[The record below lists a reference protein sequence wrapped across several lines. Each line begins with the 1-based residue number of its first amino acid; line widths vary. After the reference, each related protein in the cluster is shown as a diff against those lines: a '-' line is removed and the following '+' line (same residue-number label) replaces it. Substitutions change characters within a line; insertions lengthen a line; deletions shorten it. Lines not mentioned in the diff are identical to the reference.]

1 MTTQAGPGDRPSGG
15 PAAAA
20 PGPGAE
26 VLSSRVLTVPNA
38 LSALRL
44 AGVPV
49 FLYWVLGTH
58 QDGRAILLLM
68 AAGASDYADGKIAR
82 RFGQSSRLG
91 QLLDPLADRLYILA
105 TLLAL
110 VARDGLPWVFAV
122 VLIGRDVFLAG
133 FLPVLRRHGY
143 GPLPVSFLG
152 KAATFN
158 LLYAFPML
166 LAALPERDDLLST
179 VFRPLGWAFATWGTV
194 LYWVAGLAYVSQV
207 RQLTRPPGRQ
217 QPPGRRR

>member
-1 MTTQAGPGDRPSGG
+1 VTTE
-15 PAAAA
+15 AAA
-20 PGPGAE
+20 
-26 VLSSRVLTVPNA
+26 SNRILTVPNV

-44 AGVPV
+44 AGVPL
-49 FLYWVLGTH
+49 FLYWVLVTE

-82 RFGQSSRLG
+82 AYGQFSRLG

-105 TLLAL
+105 TLVAL
-110 VARDGLPWVFAV
+110 VARDGLPLAFAV
-122 VLIGRDVFLAG
+122 ALIGRDVFLAC

-143 GPLPVSFLG
+143 GPLPVTFLG

-179 VFRPLGWAFATWGTV
+179 VFRPLGWAFATWGTT
-194 LYWVAGLAYVSQV
+194 LYWVAGLAYALQV
-207 RQLTRPPGRQ
+207 RALVRADREDAAGTGP
-217 QPPGRRR
+217 

>member
-1 MTTQAGPGDRPSGG
+1 MTTQAGTGARP
-15 PAAAA
+15 
-20 PGPGAE
+20 PGAGPPGAA
-26 VLSSRVLTVPNA
+26 VLSDRVLTVPNL

-49 FLYWVLGTH
+49 FLYWVLGTE

-68 AAGASDYADGKIAR
+68 AAGISDYADGKIAR

-110 VARDGLPWVFAV
+110 VARDGLPWAFAV
-122 VLIGRDVFLAG
+122 VLVGRDVFLAG

-179 VFRPLGWAFATWGTV
+179 VFRPLGWAFAVWGTRPV
-194 LYWVAGLAYVSQV
+194 LGGRARRTSARCASCTPPPEPA
-207 RQLTRPPGRQ
+207 RPGR
-217 QPPGRRR
+217 P